1 MQRAGPNLR
10 VSQNVWLVNT
20 PRGSLQG
27 RCKEEKKEEGKKGKE
42 EEEEKGDVITNV
54 KHLSEL
60 CTKITLVF
68 HLSSSLHLPRRR
80 GR

>member
-1 MQRAGPNLR
+1 MSG
-10 VSQNVWLVNT
+10 SST
-20 PRGSLQG
+20 PQGEVCRG
-27 RCKEEKKEEGKKGKE
+27 RCRGEKKEEERLREKEEGKKGKEE

-60 CTKITLVF
+60 CTKLTLVF

>member
-1 MQRAGPNLR
+1 M
-10 VSQNVWLVNT
+10 
-20 PRGSLQG
+20 
-27 RCKEEKKEEGKKGKE
+27 EKRERGKE
-42 EEEEKGDVITNV
+42 KEEKGDVITNV
-54 KHLSEL
+54 KDLLEL